1 MSGAVEQ
8 FSYVA
13 RDPTLG
19 SASLAPMMPLTL
31 QGAQSISIS
40 ALLDT
45 GAAVNVLPYD
55 VGGRLGFLWEQQTTA
70 VQLTGN
76 LASVEARVVLVAATV
91 ARFPPV
97 RLAFAWAR
105 QDSIPVILGQ
115 VNFFM
120 EFDLCFYRS
129 DATFEIRRRQ
139 GEPSA
144 TR

>member
-1 MSGAVEQ
+1 VSGPVQQ
-8 FSYVA
+8 FPFVA
-13 RDPTLG
+13 RDPALG

-31 QGAQSISIS
+31 KGTQSLAVS

-45 GAAVNVLPYD
+45 GAAVNVLPYG
-55 VGGRLGFLWEQQTTA
+55 VGAQLGFVWDQQTTS
-70 VQLTGN
+70 VQLSGN

-91 ARFPPV
+91 AGFPPV

-120 EFDLCFYRS
+120 EFDVCFFRS
-129 DATFEIRRRQ
+129 RSLFEVR
-139 GEPSA
+139 PKS
-144 TR
+144 